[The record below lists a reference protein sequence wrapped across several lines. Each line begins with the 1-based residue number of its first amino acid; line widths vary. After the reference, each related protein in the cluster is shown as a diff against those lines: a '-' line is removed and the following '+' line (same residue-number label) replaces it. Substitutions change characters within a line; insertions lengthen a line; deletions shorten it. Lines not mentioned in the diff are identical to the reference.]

1 MSGLLSNQDNQKRNV
16 IDCLIDGMMRKEEKM
31 FSVEGEGGVY
41 TFDASPWL
49 LSYYVLTYL

>member
-1 MSGLLSNQDNQKRNV
+1 MSRLRSNQDNQKRNV

-41 TFDASPWL
+41 TFDASPSL
-49 LSYYVLTYL
+49 LRTYCICM